1 MNKKPKLIFNK
12 DLWQS
17 ERHEHYIVL
26 VFFELMMEPLSTETP
41 FAGKAET
48 VSRGIAGAIVVEF
61 PSCFFPIKI
70 ILLNNR
76 LILLFYIHVFDL
88 DTVYTYLYGWESVI
102 ASVTHC

>member
-1 MNKKPKLIFNK
+1 
-12 DLWQS
+12 
-17 ERHEHYIVL
+17 
-26 VFFELMMEPLSTETP
+26 MEPLSTETP